1 MGTNSEQIDYWN
13 EQAGPKWVRLQEL
26 LDLQLADLGL
36 FVIERAAPVPG
47 ERVLDIGCG
56 CGGSSLELAA
66 RVAPKGSVL
75 GVDISEP
82 MLARAQQRARHDAV
96 ENLRFERGDAQVTRF
111 EAGSFDLLHS
121 RFGIMFFEDPP
132 AAFANMR
139 QALAPG
145 GRLTFVCWQP
155 LSENPWMRI
164 PMAAALP
171 HIELPPIPAPDAPG
185 PFAFGDD
192 SRVWQI
198 LDKAGFRD
206 IEIES
211 HERSLSVGG
220 TKSLEHS
227 VDFILEMGPTAAAV
241 RAAEPE
247 LRERLR
253 ATVIEAV
260 APYHGEAGL
269 SMESRSWIVSAQA

>member
-1 MGTNSEQIDYWN
+1 MGANAEQIDYWN

-36 FVIERAAPVPG
+36 FVIERAAPAPG

-66 RVAPKGSVL
+66 RVGPRGSVL
-75 GVDISEP
+75 GIDISEP
-82 MLARAQQRARHDAV
+82 MLARARDRARHAGA
-96 ENLRFERGDAQVTRF
+96 EKLRFERGDAQVIPF
-111 EAGSFDLLHS
+111 ESGSFDLLHS

-132 AAFANMR
+132 AAFANLR
-139 QALAPG
+139 RALAPG

-171 HIELPPIPAPDAPG
+171 HIELAPIPAPDAPG
-185 PFAFGDD
+185 PFAFGNDA
-192 SRVWQI
+192 RVRQI

-206 IEIES
+206 IEIEP

-220 TKSLEHS
+220 NESLERS
-227 VDFILEMGPTAAAV
+227 VDFILEMGPTGAAV
-241 RAAEPE
+241 RDAKPGV
-247 LRERLR
+247 LERLR
-253 ATVIEAV
+253 AAVIEAV

-269 SMESRSWIVSAQA
+269 SMESRSWIVSARA